1 MAPRPPSSKMT
12 PVARPVARY
21 RKGQPLPGAS
31 TQQAYHNDDDDD
43 SDEQDGH
50 RIGHVEQQPSWEH
63 DQLGKQGL
71 RLMPSRSGIQVAI
84 KGVQVDDKG
93 KVKVGRDAQENDDGD
108 GGSSEEEDDPGPFR
122 DGQAQ
127 RARQR
132 PDHATPS
139 HRLVPRSSSR
149 YDSESSSEYETD
161 DEDEEEEPQA
171 RAPIYKPVFV
181 SKRNRD
187 TLSTRDAELDPELV
201 DAKREQ
207 ELRARKQQA
216 HDLVAQSIVRELAQ
230 RSILAGDG
238 VLLVLSAEEVQ
249 AVFPDVDDTDG
260 LDPEAEFEAWK
271 LRELMRI
278 KRDKEARYA
287 KEKEREQVEARRA
300 MPEQLRLKEDLD
312 YAKKTRDE
320 KKKGSQVFG
329 QKYHHKGAFYADAEI
344 LTKHDFTAPTVS
356 TVKDMSSL
364 PKAMQNKNFGKM
376 SQSKYTHLADQDTSK
391 EAKWGRSGGG
401 GGSGSA
407 GGGCF
412 NCGGPHVESFDR
424 VQMKKDCPTASFA
437 GPSGA
442 NTAPSRD
449 QGWPSRGQRGDES
462 RDEDRDGG
470 GEDRYDPR
478 QRREEEEEE
487 TRRESSSRRGYE
499 DRERDREG
507 ERSRDHHYR
516 GRDRDSYGDSGG
528 GGGGGGSGSNQR
540 RNGIGHSGSS
550 RDDRSY
556 DDKRSRDDH
565 HGRREDKLDY
575 DERRRKDDRPRV
587 RSQSPRGPEGN
598 DKRRRLD

>member
-12 PVARPVARY
+12 QVARPVARY
-21 RKGQPLPGAS
+21 RKGQPLPGTSNAS
-31 TQQAYHNDDDDD
+31 AYHNDEDD
-43 SDEQDGH
+43 SDEDEDDLARPDENRKQ
-50 RIGHVEQQPSWEH
+50 SWDQ

-71 RLMPSRSGIQVAI
+71 KLMPTLDSASASGHGSGNTIQVAI
-84 KGVQVDDKG
+84 TGVEVDARG
-93 KVKVGRDAQENDDGD
+93 KVKVARRIPEQEEES
-108 GGSSEEEDDPGPFR
+108 GSSDDDDDEDEHGA
-122 DGQAQ
+122 AQ
-127 RARQR
+127 PPTASTFGAPPAKQQ
-132 PDHATPS
+132 
-139 HRLVPRSSSR
+139 
-149 YDSESSSEYETD
+149 ESSSEYETD
-161 DEDEEEEPQA
+161 SETEEEELQA

-187 TLSTRDAELDPELV
+187 TLATRDAALDPSFVE
-201 DAKREQ
+201 AQREQ
-207 ELRARKQQA
+207 ELQARKQQS

-230 RSILAGDG
+230 K
-238 VLLVLSAEEVQ
+238 EVQ

-278 KRDKEARYA
+278 KRDKESRYA

-391 EAKWGRSGGG
+391 EAKWGRGGG
-401 GGSGSA
+401 A
-407 GGGCF
+407 GTGCF
-412 NCGGPHVESFDR
+412 NCGGPHMR
-424 VQMKKDCPTASFA
+424 KDCPTTTIA

-442 NTAPSRD
+442 NAAPSRD
-449 QGWPSRGQRGDES
+449 QGWSSHRGGKSGR
-462 RDEDRDGG
+462 RDDDRDGG
-470 GEDRYDPR
+470 RAEDRYAPR
-478 QRREEEEEE
+478 PRRDGDD
-487 TRRESSSRRGYE
+487 RRGEGSSSRKGYE
-499 DRERDREG
+499 DRER
-507 ERSRDHHYR
+507 ERDIPRYDD
-516 GRDRDSYGDSGG
+516 RDRDRDQDYNRRDRDRDGY
-528 GGGGGGSGSNQR
+528 GGSNSNR
-540 RNGIGHSGSS
+540 RREGIGHSSSSS
-550 RDDRSY
+550 RNDRPSY
-556 DDKRSRDDH
+556 DDARSKDTGN
-565 HGRREDKLDY
+565 GRRNDKSDY
-575 DERRRKDDRPRV
+575 DDRRTRDDRPRM
-587 RSQSPRGPEGN
+587 RSQSPRGPD